1 MSAAATTASAT
12 PPEKQ
17 DPQPAL
23 SGYVSTIL
31 VAVVVF
37 LSMWL
42 AMQFNYG
49 VVLPSVITPE
59 RTAAALATNGIAFG
73 AATAA
78 ALVAY
83 LYVVIYKLALGG
95 HHNGHAAIVAFVA
108 TATAMGAATLL
119 TNIRITQIV
128 DVVSMFANTVGVWY
142 ISWMYASNLKD
153 MVEYKSVDAT
163 NEPMSTDPAMPYTSA
178 RAELAAILL
187 SRYSVADLEGRT
199 SDIEVFIPDDKKAT
213 VVATIDIEQLR
224 GLAVLK
230 YLVGQACWLYFAAMV
245 AALAA
250 IARF

>member
-1 MSAAATTASAT
+1 MSAAATTASAPT
-12 PPEKQ
+12 PKKHKPL
-17 DPQPAL
+17 PAL

-31 VAVVVF
+31 IAVVVF

-49 VVLPSVITPE
+49 VMLTDQ
-59 RTAAALATNGIAFG
+59 TAAALATNGLAFG

-83 LYVVIYKLALGG
+83 LYVVIYKVALGG
-95 HHNGHAAIVAFVA
+95 HRNGHAAIVAFVA
-108 TATAMGAATLL
+108 TAAAMGTATIL
-119 TNIRITQIV
+119 TNIRITQMV

-142 ISWMYASNLKD
+142 ISWMYASNLKN
-153 MVEYKSVDAT
+153 MVGYSGDKA
-163 NEPMSTDPAMPYTSA
+163 ALYTSA
-178 RAELAAILL
+178 TAELAAILL
-187 SRYSVADLEGRT
+187 SRFSVADLGERT
-199 SDIEVFIPDDKKAT
+199 SDIDVFIPDDKTPT
-213 VVATIDIEQLR
+213 VVATLHLDELR
-224 GLAVLK
+224 GLVVLK